1 LIATIIGGAASIG
14 IVGVLTQTRDLILAV
29 FSAWL
34 GLSVY
39 AAGLFDGYRAYA
51 ADLSGYTVALIAVQQ
66 IDSPQQVFEAG
77 MARGAAIAVGMAR
90 GAAIAVGIAAV
101 TIVNDLFLAPDRH
114 SQLAAQLEAIH
125 QRTRDYAKALLRD
138 EVIDPVG
145 AAALIREIVGLRADT
160 TSLAA
165 ESSSGS
171 VRGAAARKW
180 RWWRFAIFTHVENS
194 IRSLTQATLEAIRN
208 DSNERPS

>member
-14 IVGVLTQTRDLILAV
+14 IMGVLTQTRDLILAV

-51 ADLSGYTVALIAVQQ
+51 AVLSGYTVALIAVQQ
-66 IDSPQQVFEAG
+66 IDSPQQVFEA
-77 MARGAAIAVGMAR
+77 GMAR

-125 QRTRDYAKALLRD
+125 QRIRDYAKALLRD

-171 VRGAAARKW
+171 VRGAAARSTMVALVAELQTV
-180 RWWRFAIFTHVENS
+180 RILDAFPVAPDPARG
-194 IRSLTQATLEAIRN
+194 L
-208 DSNERPS
+208 